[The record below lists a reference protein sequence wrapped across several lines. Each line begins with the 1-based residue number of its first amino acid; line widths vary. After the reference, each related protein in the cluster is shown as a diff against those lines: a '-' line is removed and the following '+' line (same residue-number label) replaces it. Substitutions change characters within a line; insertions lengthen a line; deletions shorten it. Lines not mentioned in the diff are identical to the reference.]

1 MIIDTRLTIS
11 RFMSLA
17 KTGEAK
23 LVGNRVVGKLAIKY
37 LVVTDPARISER
49 FANTPSQPASIL
61 EFTRRYGPL
70 KTDAHAGQ
78 EFTVDLEE
86 WRGLQTQFQNSWRM
100 TTPANLPTPAELG
113 ITGYKAIARCV
124 HLGNESWLG
133 IGSKGA
139 EFRTK
144 DLWTLIEVCQ
154 GTIPVERLRIC
165 TNPDCKNPYFVA
177 HHLKQT
183 LCNAT
188 GCKEWN
194 SRRLK
199 LEYWERSKG
208 PILEERKRIRKGE
221 KHGTQKAR

>member
-1 MIIDTRLTIS
+1 MSLDTGLTIS
-11 RFMSLA
+11 RFSSLA
-17 KTGEAK
+17 KTGEVR
-23 LVGNRVVGKLAIKY
+23 LVGNRVVGRLAQKY
-37 LVVTDPARISER
+37 LVVTDPARLSER
-49 FANTPSQPASIL
+49 FANTSSKPASIL

-78 EFTVDLEE
+78 EFAVDLEE
-86 WRGLQTQFQNSWRM
+86 WRGLQRQFQSSWRM
-100 TTPANLPTPAELG
+100 TTPANLPKPAELG
-113 ITGYKAIARCV
+113 ITGYKAIARRV
-124 HLGNESWLG
+124 YLGNESWLG
-133 IGSKGA
+133 FGSKGA
-139 EFRTK
+139 EFVTK
-144 DLWTLIEVCQ
+144 DLWTLLEVSQ

-165 TNPDCKNPYFVA
+165 TNPNCKDPYFVA

-208 PILEERKRIRKGE
+208 PILEERKRIREGE
-221 KHGTQKAR
+221 KHGT